1 MCLAVPGQIT
11 ELFVEDDVH
20 MARVAF
26 GGIARRVCVEHVLDA
41 VPGDYVLVHVG
52 FALQR
57 LDAAEAARIFELL
70 AELGALDDL
79 QDPPDGGPP
88 A

>member
-11 ELFVEDDVH
+11 ELFVDDDVH
-20 MARVAF
+20 MARVTF
-26 GGIARRVCVEHVLDA
+26 GGIARRVCVEHVPDA

-57 LDAAEAARIFELL
+57 LEAAEAARIFDLL
-70 AELGALDDL
+70 AELGAIDDL
-79 QDPPDGGPP
+79 RDPPDEGSP

>member
-1 MCLAVPGQIT
+1 MCLAVPGQVI
-11 ELFVEDDVH
+11 EVFVEDDVH
-20 MARVAF
+20 MAKVAF
-26 GGIARRVCVEHVLDA
+26 GGISRRVCVEHVRDA

-57 LDAAEAARIFELL
+57 LDAAEAARIFDLL
-70 AELGALDDL
+70 TELGAL
-79 QDPPDGGPP
+79 QDELTEQDGDPR